1 MKSLRRSRVRHLV
14 VPLIVAMI
22 AASCGG
28 GDDESVAEEDPA
40 TEETGT
46 TEPSGGEESSVPAE
60 ESDEPATE
68 ESSSVGPVVETL
80 PPETLPPEPVAGGT
94 LRVGILAEAGGL
106 NPAISSFSA
115 VGYMMANAVFDNL
128 AVYAADGTVIPYL
141 AESFTPSDDFQSW
154 QIKVREGITFHD
166 GEPLNADALMANVT
180 AQLTGPLVGIAV
192 RVFLPTEGAVEKID
206 DMTIQVN
213 LLQPSAYFPSVLTN
227 QLGMVASPKWLAAAA
242 VDPTLNQEPVGT
254 GPFVFDSRT
263 EDSVTR
269 FVRNETWWGGDVLLD
284 AVELYPVEDG
294 ASRADLFFGGELDV
308 IQTTDQADILDLR
321 DDETVQHLF
330 DDSGEESFAMLNTAS
345 PPFDDIRAR
354 QALTFATPVQNYV
367 DLIGLGVARAANSRF
382 IPESPF
388 SNPDV
393 VQEGDDPGKALSL
406 ATEYCADKG
415 DAVNTVTGQSTCTN
429 GKINIEFQ
437 YSGPSVVQDR
447 IAEILNEGWSEAFN
461 VTFDVILEDEH
472 INQTAFGQYNVN
484 TWRQFGAEDPY
495 YDNLWLGCSSIG
507 GISLNWPRYCDE
519 ERDAVLL
526 AAQLEPDATAR
537 AALYQQAEQ
546 MIHDAYT
553 YIYFIHSTWEIGLQE
568 NVHGACSKLSPEGVL
583 MKCAVIGRI
592 WFDTIWLD

>member
-1 MKSLRRSRVRHLV
+1 MKTIRRSRVRHVV
-14 VPLIVAMI
+14 VPLIAAVI

-28 GDDESVAEEDPA
+28 GDGEVAETNSSSAEQTGGSATSEDTGAASDTAA
-40 TEETGT
+40 TDTG
-46 TEPSGGEESSVPAE
+46 
-60 ESDEPATE
+60 E

-80 PPETLPPEPVAGGT
+80 PPETLPPQPVKGGT
-94 LRVGILAEAGGL
+94 LRVGILAETGGL

-115 VGYMMANAVFDNL
+115 VGYMMADAVFDNL
-128 AVYAADGTVIPYL
+128 AVNAADGTVVPYL
-141 AESFTPSDDFQSW
+141 AESFTPNEDFSSW
-154 QIKVREGITFHD
+154 QIKVRDGITFHD
-166 GEPLNADALMANVT
+166 GEPLNADALLANVT

-213 LLQPSAYFPSVLTN
+213 LLQPSAYFPSLLTG

-242 VDPTLNQEPVGT
+242 ADGTLNQMPVGT
-254 GPFVFDSRT
+254 GPFTIESRT

-269 FVRNETWWGGDVLLD
+269 FVRNDAWWGGDVLLD
-284 AVELYPVEDG
+284 AVEFYPVEDG

-321 DDETVQHLF
+321 DDDTVQHIY

-345 PPFDDIRAR
+345 PPFNDIRAR
-354 QALTFATPVQNYV
+354 QALTYATPRQNYI
-367 DLIGLGVARAANSRF
+367 DLIGLGVARGADARF
-382 IPESPF
+382 IPESPY

-393 VQEGDDPGKALSL
+393 VQEGDAPDKAVAL
-406 ATEYCADKG
+406 ATEYCAELG
-415 DAVNTVTGQSTCTN
+415 NEINTVTGGPTCTD

-447 IAEILNEGWSEAFN
+447 IAELLNEGWSAAFN
-461 VTFDVILEDEH
+461 VTFDVLLEDEH

-519 ERDAVLL
+519 ERDATLL
-526 AAQLEPDATAR
+526 AAQLEPDAAKR

-546 MIHDAYT
+546 QIHDAYT
-553 YIYFIHSTWEIGLQE
+553 YIFFIHSTWELGLQE
-568 NVHGACSKLSPEGVL
+568 NVHAACNKMTPEGVQ
-583 MKCAVIGRI
+583 MKCAVIGRM